1 MCIVCERFHFF
12 CVWSKHVNVLKQG
25 GALCFCINVSKS
37 YSHLL
42 THYIVTLGSVMHSLT
57 HKYYLIFILYVNIH
71 SFIYKITSICIHV
84 LPNTSKFIKNIPFIN
99 SAPLITLTALTYNTH
114 AKIYQK
120 NKPILSWHQNISK

>member
-12 CVWSKHVNVLKQG
+12 CVWGEHVNVLKWG
-25 GALCFCINVSKS
+25 EALCFFINTSKS

-42 THYIVTLGSVMHSLT
+42 IHYIVTLGSVTHSLT

-71 SFIYKITSICIHV
+71 SFIYKITSVCIHV
-84 LPNTSKFIKNIPFIN
+84 LPNTSKFVKTFLLSIG
-99 SAPLITLTALTYNTH
+99 APLITLSALTYNTH

-120 NKPILSWHQNISK
+120 NKPVLSQHQNISS